1 MNLSIET
8 VDMFPIVDNV
18 FFLSKSLAEEKG
30 VSLEY
35 QKLSEDSFF
44 AEIDSLRFKEVALNL
59 ISNAIKY
66 NKPNG
71 SVIVSFEILGNST
84 RRLRIRDTGH
94 GIAKDKKDK
103 LFKPFEHFDVYT
115 E

>member
-1 MNLSIET
+1 MSVIREALIEQSNKWS
-8 VDMFPIVDNV
+8 VIISRPGQIGQVV
-18 FFLSKSLAEEKG
+18 
-30 VSLEY
+30 
-35 QKLSEDSFF
+35 
-44 AEIDSLRFKEVALNL
+44 LNL

-84 RRLRIRDTGH
+84 RRLGIRDTGH
-94 GIAKDKKDK
+94 GIVKDKKDK
-103 LFKPFEHFDVYT
+103 LFKPFERFDVDA